1 MITLQLTPRQAELLW
16 EMLNKVS
23 IPGAMAEEFVGIKQV
38 VVVALKNGQSQQA
51 APPPLE

>member
-38 VVVALKNGQSQQA
+38 VIVALKNGQPA
-51 APPPLE
+51 TPPPLE